1 MILVDTSV
9 WIDHL
14 RSADSTLIRHLSS
27 GKLVMHSMVMGELAC
42 GNLRDRAA
50 TMNLLDAIPKIG
62 ELTNGDVITRI
73 EQEALAG
80 RGIGFVDA
88 HLLCAVKARQG
99 ACLWTR
105 DRGLKGIAE
114 EFGVAYVE
122 TASGAAAGE
131 AGDGA

>member
-14 RSADSTLIRHLSS
+14 RAADSKLVQHLSA
-27 GKLVMHSMVMGELAC
+27 GELVMHSMVMGELAC
-42 GNLRDRAA
+42 GNLRNRAA
-50 TMNLLDAIPKIG
+50 TMNLLHAIPKIG
-62 ELTNGDVITRI
+62 ELTNLDVIAHI
-73 EQEALAG
+73 EKDALVG

-99 ACLWTR
+99 ARLWTR
-105 DRGLKGIAE
+105 DRDLMGIAK

-122 TASGAAAGE
+122 AGSDAAAGE
-131 AGDGA
+131 E

>member
-14 RSADSTLIRHLSS
+14 RAPDSNLIRHLSA
-27 GKLVMHSMVMGELAC
+27 GELVMHSMVMGELAC

-50 TMNLLDAIPKIG
+50 AMNLLGAIPRIG
-62 ELTNGDVITRI
+62 ELTNGDVIACI
-73 EQEALAG
+73 EKDALAG

-88 HLLCAVKARQG
+88 HLLCAVNARQG
-99 ACLWTR
+99 ARLWTR

-114 EFGVAYVE
+114 DFGVAYVE
-122 TASGAAAGE
+122 TSSSSAAGE
-131 AGDGA
+131 NSDGA

>member
-14 RSADSTLIRHLSS
+14 RVADSRLAQHLSA
-27 GKLVMHSMVMGELAC
+27 GELVMHSMVMGELAC

-50 TMNLLDAIPKIG
+50 TMNLLDSIPKIG
-62 ELTNGDVITRI
+62 ELTNPDVIARI
-73 EQEALAG
+73 EEDALAG

-88 HLLCAVKARQG
+88 HLLCAVKERRGAR
-99 ACLWTR
+99 LWTR
-105 DRGLKGIAE
+105 DRGLMGIAE

-122 TASGAAAGE
+122 VGSGEETGE
-131 AGDGA
+131 E

>member
-14 RSADSTLIRHLSS
+14 RAADSNLIKHLSA

-42 GNLRDRAA
+42 GNLRNRTA

-62 ELTNGDVITRI
+62 ELTSSDVIAQI
-73 EQEALAG
+73 EKDALAG

-88 HLLCAVKARQG
+88 HLLCAVKKRQG
-99 ACLWTR
+99 ARLWTR
-105 DRGLKGIAE
+105 DRGLMEIAK

-122 TASGAAAGE
+122 VSSAEARGE
-131 AGDGA
+131 E